1 MDPSRA
7 VRIQDLFH
15 DVVDLTP
22 AGRAASLDQRC
33 GADREL
39 RHDVESLVAAY
50 EQVTTAFGPLDRGG
64 VAGPVPEAAEPPAHS
79 RYRISRELGRGGMG
93 VVYLAQDRQLDR
105 PVALKCLPSRFAND
119 RLARSLLVAEARAAA
134 MLDHPNIATVFEI
147 GESDDGRLF
156 IAMAYYEGET
166 LRERLAR
173 RSVTRQQALAIVIE
187 VAQGL
192 AAAHGLGLVHRDIK
206 PGNLLIT
213 GSGRVKILDFGL
225 AERVDPA
232 RPRSTHARGT
242 LAYMSPEQARG
253 DAVDGRTDLWSLA
266 VVLHEMLAGRR
277 PFAGDSALALLYAV
291 LHDDPPRLDPS
302 TCPPALQQILERA
315 LAKDPAERYQS
326 AEALLAALQS
336 FEWDAGAAPAPPLP
350 VYLTSFVGRER
361 QIAQGLAI
369 LRSARLVTMTGPPG
383 TGKTRLATRLAAEL
397 APEFEDGEVF
407 VALAAI
413 TDPSLVPPAIA
424 QALGVRSTW
433 PRSFLETVSAHLRE
447 KHLLLVLDN
456 FEHVL
461 PAAEHVRNLVA
472 ACPRLTV
479 LTTSR
484 APLRLSGE
492 REFPIPPLE
501 CADVESPG
509 PADTVAATEA
519 AALFVERAAAVQP
532 GFHLTAQ
539 NAAAVNGICRR
550 LDGLPLAIELAAA
563 RVKVLPP
570 QALLNRLE
578 NRLDL
583 LKSGA
588 RDQPSRH
595 QTLRQAIAWSYDL
608 LDAPE
613 QALLRRL
620 AVFAGGQT
628 LEAADA
634 VAAPPIDGSALEG
647 LASLVDKNLLR
658 QDAQPD
664 GEPRFAML
672 ETIRE
677 FGLER
682 LAEAGEEAGTRR
694 AHRDFF
700 LALVERASA
709 DHGGPQQVAWL
720 DQLGREHE
728 NLRLALEWSHAAG
741 DWDAAERLV
750 AGIWR
755 FWLVRG
761 HLTEARVRLQRLL
774 SMAPVRSLRRPL
786 LLTAAGTLAHNQ
798 GDYAAAR
805 SFYEESLA
813 LSRANGD
820 EVAAAGTLNDLG
832 WLAWRQGDYPSARA
846 LSEEAL
852 ALHRRLGDRRGT
864 ANALNNLGWVTH
876 HEGDYHGAAALHR
889 EVLAL
894 REQSGDTRGVG
905 FTLASL
911 GWAIHRQG
919 EPAEAARLLDRA
931 CRLLRDVGE
940 RQLFAFATTIR
951 ALIRREEGDPRAAL
965 TELDESRRIFRQ
977 IGDRWG
983 VAWAQNTSAMAW
995 HDLGESARAEAA
1007 AAEALALTQE
1017 IGDRWGTAQAHAAR
1031 ARIAAGSRRPA
1042 ESAQAWRDALAIW
1055 QELGDRASVATCVGA
1070 LGDALGPEPEPGA

>member
-15 DVVDLTP
+15 EVVDLTP
-22 AGRAASLDQRC
+22 AGRAASLDRC
-33 GADREL
+33 GDAEL
-39 RHDVESLVAAY
+39 RHEVESLVAAY
-50 EQVTTAFGPLDRGG
+50 EHVTTAFGPLDRGNL
-64 VAGPVPEAAEPPAHS
+64 AEPASDAAEPPAHG
-79 RYRISRELGRGGMG
+79 RYRIARELGRGGMG
-93 VVYLAQDRQLDR
+93 VVYLAHDRQLGR
-105 PVALKCLPSRFAND
+105 PVALKCLPSAFAND

-147 GESDDGRLF
+147 GESENGRLF

-173 RSVTRQQALAIVIE
+173 RSVTPRQAVSIAIE

-192 AAAHGLGLVHRDIK
+192 AAAHHLGLVHRDIK
-206 PGNLLIT
+206 PGNLLVT
-213 GSGRVKILDFGL
+213 DGGRVKILDFGL

-232 RPRSTHARGT
+232 RPRATHARGT

-277 PFAGDSALALLYAV
+277 PFAGDSGLALLYAV
-291 LHDDPPRLDPS
+291 LNDEPPRLDEA
-302 TCPPALQQILERA
+302 TCPRALQQILDRA
-315 LAKDPAERYQS
+315 LAKDPADRYQS
-326 AEALLAALQS
+326 ADELLVALQAIDV
-336 FEWDAGAAPAPPLP
+336 DAREAPGTPLP
-350 VYLTSFVGRER
+350 LYLTSFVGRER
-361 QIAQGLAI
+361 QIAQGLGI

-397 APEFEDGEVF
+397 AAEFEDGSMF
-407 VALAAI
+407 VPLAAI
-413 TDPSLVPPAIA
+413 EDSTLVPAAIA
-424 QALGVRSTW
+424 QALGVRTTW
-433 PRSFLETVSAHLRE
+433 PRSVLDTVTAHLRE
-447 KHLLLVLDN
+447 RHFLLVLDN
-456 FEHVL
+456 FEQVVA
-461 PAAEHVRNLVA
+461 AAEQVRSLVA

-492 REFPIPPLE
+492 REFPIPPLDCGDDE
-501 CADVESPG
+501 RSGAPD
-509 PADTVAATEA
+509 AVAATEA
-519 AALFVERAAAVQP
+519 SALFVERAAAIQP
-532 GFHLTAQ
+532 GFHLDAQ
-539 NAAAVNGICRR
+539 NAAAVHEICRR

-570 QALLNRLE
+570 QALLGRLA

-583 LKSGA
+583 LRSGA

-608 LDAPE
+608 LDAHE
-613 QALLRRL
+613 QMMLRRL

-628 LEAADA
+628 LEAAEA
-634 VAAPPIDGSALEG
+634 VAGSAIEDGVLEA

-658 QDAQPD
+658 PDAQPD

-677 FGLER
+677 FGRER
-682 LAEAGEEAGTRR
+682 LAAAGEETEVRR
-694 AHRDFF
+694 THRDFY
-700 LALVERASA
+700 LRIVERASP
-709 DHGGPQQVAWL
+709 DLTGPQQVAWL
-720 DQLGREHE
+720 DQLAREHE
-728 NLRLALEWSHAAG
+728 NLRLALEWSEATG

-750 AGIWR
+750 AGLWR

-761 HLTEARVRLQRLL
+761 YLTEARARLQQLL
-774 SMAPVRSLRRPL
+774 SVTPVQSARRAL

-798 GDYAAAR
+798 GDYVAAR
-805 SFYEESLA
+805 SFYEDSLA
-813 LSRANGD
+813 RSRASGD
-820 EVAAAGTLNDLG
+820 EAAAAGTLTDLG

-852 ALHRRLGDRRGT
+852 ALHRRRADRAGT
-864 ANALNNLGWVTH
+864 ANALNNLGWVAH
-876 HEGDYHGAAALHR
+876 HEGDFAGAAAIHR
-889 EVLAL
+889 EVLML
-894 REQSGDTRGVG
+894 REGSGDTRGTG
-905 FTLASL
+905 FALANL
-911 GWAIHRQG
+911 GWALHRQG

-940 RQLFAFATTIR
+940 RQLLAFATTIR
-951 ALIRREEGDPRAAL
+951 ALIRREQGDPRAAL
-965 TELDESRRIFRQ
+965 TELDESMRIFRQ

-983 VAWAQNTSAMAW
+983 VGWTLNTSALAW
-995 HDLGESARAEAA
+995 HDLGESERGEAA
-1007 AAEALALTQE
+1007 AAEAVALTRE
-1017 IGDRWGTAQAHAAR
+1017 IGDRWGTAQALAAR
-1031 ARIAAGSRRPA
+1031 ARMAADRGHRD
-1042 ESAQAWRDALAIW
+1042 ESAAAWRDALGIW
-1055 QELGDRASVATCVGA
+1055 AELGDKAGIATCTRA
-1070 LGDALGPEPEPGA
+1070 LDDLLGTAPTPGP

>member
-1 MDPSRA
+1 MDPRRA
-7 VRIQDLFH
+7 DRIQELFH
-15 DVVDLTP
+15 ELVEQTP
-22 AGRAASLDQRC
+22 AGRAASLDRHC
-33 GADREL
+33 GADPDL
-39 RHDVESLVAAY
+39 RRDVESLVAAY

-64 VAGPVPEAAEPPAHS
+64 VAAPAPDAAEPPAHG
-79 RYRISRELGRGGMG
+79 RYRIARELGRGGMG

-119 RLARSLLVAEARAAA
+119 REARSLLVAEARAAA

-173 RSVTRQQALAIVIE
+173 KPLTRPQALAIGID
-187 VAQGL
+187 VAHGL
-192 AAAHGLGLVHRDIK
+192 AAAHSQGLVHRDIK

-213 GSGRVKILDFGL
+213 SSGRVKILDFGL
-225 AERVDPA
+225 AERVDPD
-232 RPRSTHARGT
+232 RPRATHARGT

-253 DAVDGRTDLWSLA
+253 EAVDGRTDLWSLA
-266 VVLHEMLAGRR
+266 VVLYEMLAGRR
-277 PFAGDSALALLYAV
+277 PFAGDSALGLLYAV
-291 LHDDPPRLDPS
+291 LHEDPPRLDDPA
-302 TCPPALQQILERA
+302 CPPALQQILDRA
-315 LAKDPAERYQS
+315 LAKDPAARYQT
-326 AEALLAALQS
+326 ADALVAALRS
-336 FEWDAGAAPAPPLP
+336 LEADASEAPAAPLP
-350 VYLTSFVGRER
+350 VYLTSFVGRGR

-369 LRSARLVTMTGPPG
+369 MRSARLVTMTGPPG

-413 TDPSLVPPAIA
+413 ADPALVPPAIA
-424 QALGVRSTW
+424 LALGVRSTW
-433 PRSFLETVSAHLRE
+433 PRSTLETITAYLRDR
-447 KHLLLVLDN
+447 HLLLVLDN

-461 PAAEHVRNLVA
+461 GAAEHVRHLVA
-472 ACPRLTV
+472 SCPRLSV
-479 LTTSR
+479 LATSR

-501 CADVESPG
+501 CADPG
-509 PADTVAATEA
+509 ADPAGGVATTEA
-519 AALFVERAAAVQP
+519 SALFVERAAAVQP
-532 GFHLTAQ
+532 GFHLDAQ
-539 NAAAVNGICRR
+539 NAAAVHDICRR

-570 QALLNRLE
+570 QALLNRLQ

-628 LEAADA
+628 LEAAEA
-634 VAAPPIDGSALEG
+634 VAAPPPGSSVLEG
-647 LASLVDKNLLR
+647 LASLIDKNLLR
-658 QDAQPD
+658 QEAQPD

-682 LAEAGEEAGTRR
+682 LAEAGEEAAVRR
-694 AHRDFF
+694 AHRDHY
-700 LALVERASA
+700 LGVVERASA
-709 DHGGPQQVAWL
+709 DHGGPQQGAWL
-720 DQLGREHE
+720 DRLGREHD
-728 NLRLALEWSHAAG
+728 NLRLALDWSHAAG

-750 AGIWR
+750 VGIWR

-761 HLTEARVRLQRLL
+761 HLTEARARLQQLL
-774 SMAPVRSLRRPL
+774 SRSPARSPRRAL

-813 LSRANGD
+813 LSRAEGN
-820 EVAAAGTLNDLG
+820 ELTAAGTLNDLG
-832 WLAWRQGDYPSARA
+832 WLAWRQGDYPAARV
-846 LSEEAL
+846 LSDEAL
-852 ALHRRLGDRRGT
+852 ALHRRLGDRRGA

-876 HEGDYHGAAALHR
+876 HEGDYRAAAALHR

-905 FTLASL
+905 FSLASL
-911 GWAIHRQG
+911 GWALHQQG
-919 EPAEAARLLDRA
+919 ESAEAAPILDRA
-931 CRLLRDVGE
+931 YRLLRDVGE

-951 ALIRREEGDPRAAL
+951 ALVRRDTGDPRTAL
-965 TELDESRRIFRQ
+965 AELDESLRIFRQ

-983 VAWAQNTSAMAW
+983 IAWAQNTSALAW
-995 HDLGESARAEAA
+995 HDLGDAARAEAA
-1007 AAEALALTQE
+1007 AAEALALTRE
-1017 IGDRWGTAQAHAAR
+1017 IGDRWGTAQAHVAR
-1031 ARIAAGSRRPA
+1031 ARIAAGGGRLA
-1042 ESAQAWRDALAIW
+1042 ESAQGWREALAIW
-1055 QELGDRASVATCVGA
+1055 TDLGDRAGVAACATALGA
-1070 LGDALGPEPEPGA
+1070 LPGLAPPPGV